1 MDYKTQTEKLLKY
14 LTGVDT
20 GEQLSTQEWE
30 EIVQQAAK
38 HLVTPLLYQVL
49 RNAGSRVNVP
59 ASIMERLQ
67 GVYYGNALSN
77 KRLYIELS
85 QVLKNLHNEGIDV
98 ILLKGAYLAKFVYK
112 DIALRPRGDIDLLV
126 RKTELA
132 KVEKIL
138 LEMGYGPAV
147 RPSIEVQCATA
158 HQLIAFKKRNAM
170 PIEIHWTIANP
181 SSPFKLEAD
190 ELWRRAQ
197 PISLNGINAF
207 TLAPEDLLLH
217 LCLHTTYFHSFNP
230 LKFLCDFP
238 KTLQYYQD
246 EIDWEL
252 LFHRAHQWGANKT
265 VFLTLYLVRELLS
278 VPLEQLDRFKPD
290 DFDPQV
296 VALAKTL
303 IFKGSSFT
311 TQPFAELWG
320 AKSFKDKVVILLK
333 RVFLPPEIMARLYP
347 VPSRSIQMYLFYL
360 IRLKDL
366 LVRYGSTVWRI
377 RRGNKRELQMVENSN
392 NVSALKDWMKSSHH

>member
-1 MDYKTQTEKLLKY
+1 MDYKTQTDKLLKY
-14 LTGVDT
+14 ITGVDT
-20 GEQLSTQEWE
+20 GDQLSTQEWE

-38 HLVTPLLYQVL
+38 HLVTPLLYQAL
-49 RNAGSRVNVP
+49 KNAGSRVNVP

-85 QVLKNLHNEGIDV
+85 QVLKNLHNQGIDV

-132 KVEKIL
+132 KAEKIL
-138 LEMGYGPAV
+138 LEMGYGPTD
-147 RPSIEVQCATA
+147 RPSIEAQCARV
-158 HQLIAFKKRNAM
+158 HHLIPFKKRNAM
-170 PIEIHWTIANP
+170 PIEIHWTIDKL

-197 PISLNGINAF
+197 PINGINAF
-207 TLAPEDLLLH
+207 ALAPEDLLLH

-265 VFLTLYLVRELLS
+265 VFLTLYLVRELLN
-278 VPLEQLDRFKPD
+278 VPLEQLERFKPD
-290 DFDPQV
+290 DFNPQV
-296 VALAKTL
+296 VTLAKTL
-303 IFKGSSFT
+303 IFNGSTFT
-311 TQPFAELWG
+311 TQSFAKFWE
-320 AKSFKDKVVILLK
+320 AKPFKDKVIILMK
-333 RVFLPPEIMARLYP
+333 RVFPPPEFMALTYP

-360 IRLKDL
+360 IRLKYL
-366 LVRYGSTVWRI
+366 LVRYGTTTWRLL
-377 RRGNKRELQMVENSN
+377 RGNKRELQTMENMN
-392 NVSALKDWMKSSHH
+392 NVYALQDWMKSSHH